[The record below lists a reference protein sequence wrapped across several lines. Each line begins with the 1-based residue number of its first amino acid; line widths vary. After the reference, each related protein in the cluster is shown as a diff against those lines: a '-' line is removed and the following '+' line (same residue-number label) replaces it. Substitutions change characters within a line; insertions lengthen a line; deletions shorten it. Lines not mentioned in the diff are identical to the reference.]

1 MIWEVDEVTS
11 QSRDEDEEIL
21 RDIKDAV
28 RRVGRVPESVLDAG
42 RAAFTRRIAHPG
54 AALASVGYDSL
65 LDDCAQLRAPGSPR
79 VVTFETDS
87 LSIEVMITDEQLL
100 GQLIP
105 PTAGRIAM
113 LRVEGVAEDG
123 AADEM
128 GRFVLSLPSPGP
140 TRFRCEIGG
149 SEVFTDWMDL
159 RPMPPPSCA

>member
-1 MIWEVDEVTS
+1 MTS

-28 RRVGRVPESVLDAG
+28 RRVGRVPDSVLDAG
-42 RAAFTRRIAHPG
+42 RTAFTRRIAHPG

-65 LDDCAQLRAPGSPR
+65 LDDSAQLRAPGSPR

-87 LSIEVMITDEQLL
+87 LSIEVTITDEQLL

-105 PTAGRIAM
+105 PAAGRIAM
-113 LRVEGVAEDG
+113 LRVEGVAQDG

-140 TRFRCEIGG
+140 TRFRCEIGE

-159 RPMPPPSCA
+159 RPMPPPVGPDRN